1 MIKKVVYN
9 AKIRNIEN
17 KIPDITNVATKIN
30 VVKGKIP
37 NLTNLATSSALTAL
51 ENKIANVSNLVKN
64 TENKI
69 FMKLKR
75 KLLTIIMIITLLL
88 QNLIS
93 IRQKF
98 LLWD

>member
-9 AKIRNIEN
+9 AKIKIIKN

-37 NLTNLATSSALTAL
+37 NITNLATTSALTAI
-51 ENKIANVSNLVKN
+51 ENKLANVSNLVKN

-69 FMKLKR
+69 F
-75 KLLTIIMIITLLL
+75 I
-88 QNLIS
+88 N
-93 IRQKF
+93 
-98 LLWD
+98 